1 MLKNLLNKALEEQA
15 SDIHIKSNYGTYL
28 RINNELIKQ
37 NIIFSNLETLN
48 IANMLNSKITNYN
61 TEQDFS
67 SNYLKINLRC
77 NLYQTSNS
85 NYNLA
90 IRILNNKPK
99 SLNELGLPAKKI
111 EHILDNKYGL
121 ILISSAT
128 GHGKTTT
135 LASLIELINTNYNYH
150 IITIEDPIEYR
161 FNSNKSLIDQREVGI
176 DTESFVKALRAAL
189 RQDPDVIVIG
199 ELRDIETIR
208 TAIWAAETGHLV
220 LATIHAGDAL
230 ETIDKL
236 VQYFPNEQTII
247 RYSLANSLKAIISQR
262 LYISKTYN
270 KKICLCDLLIN
281 NLLIKKFIKENDL
294 QSIKNEME
302 SNVNMILR
310 DKSEKEYKHLGI
322 I

>member
-121 ILISSAT
+121 ILISGAT